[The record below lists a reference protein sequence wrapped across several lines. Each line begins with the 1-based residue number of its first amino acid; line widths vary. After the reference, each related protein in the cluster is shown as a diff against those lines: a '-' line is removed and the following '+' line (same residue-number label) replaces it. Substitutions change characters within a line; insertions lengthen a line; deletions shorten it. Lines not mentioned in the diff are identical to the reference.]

1 MVLSVPS
8 RCDLCRGVQACCRP
22 DKFLGSFVAK
32 SPGPVREARGARR
45 CEQSRNGYVTAMSDE
60 HTQAPDGPDPRHQ
73 VPDGVDEA
81 TVEAVGKLTEALET
95 TERARGHLY
104 SFHQLTGSADLEL
117 GEAVEMLRKAGHA
130 DLAASVEEELVGR
143 NVLPGRWTFQVV
155 EEYDDTYWSVFRET
169 ERRVRE
175 LLTDGRRHLFEAG
188 MKEDRRTHGHPGH
201 AARP

>member
-1 MVLSVPS
+1 MPL
-8 RCDLCRGVQACCRP
+8 
-22 DKFLGSFVAK
+22 
-32 SPGPVREARGARR
+32 R
-45 CEQSRNGYVTAMSDE
+45 CERRRTGYGAPMTDTST
-60 HTQAPDGPDPRHQ
+60 TQDGPDEQHQ
-73 VPDGVDEA
+73 VPAHADAA

-117 GEAVEMLRKAGHA
+117 GEAVQLLRDAGHA
-130 DLAASVEEELVGR
+130 DLADAIQRDLVGR
-143 NVLPGRWTFQVV
+143 NVIHGRWTFQVV
-155 EEYDDTYWSVFRET
+155 EDYDDGYWSAFRQT

-188 MKEDRRTHGHPGH
+188 MKEDRRTHGHHDH